1 MKYFIS
7 CPSRRRSAS
16 GILPN
21 KDSGYPNIG
30 HRQAGM
36 TNHLRGAAA
45 AIALLVLSGCAS
57 MAPKYTRPAAPVPS
71 EWPSGPAYKA
81 TAAKPGDQEL
91 LPTFTWQEFFID
103 KQLQK
108 LIALALENN
117 RDLRIAAL
125 NIERS
130 QALYRIQRADLFPT
144 VIAAGSGIEQRVPAS
159 LSPTRTVH
167 DGASIQ
173 RRPRV
178 QRLRARSFRS
188 RAKP

>member
-1 MKYFIS
+1 MKRRSSNSAMKYFIS

-45 AIALLVLSGCAS
+45 AIALLVLSSCAS

-71 EWPSGPAYKA
+71 EWPSGPLTRRRSKA
-81 TAAKPGDQEL
+81 WRSEL
-91 LPTFTWQEFFID
+91 LPTSNGRSSLSI

-108 LIALALENN
+108 LISLALENN

-130 QALYRIQRADLFPT
+130 QALYQIQRADLFPT
-144 VIAAGSGIEQRVPAS
+144 VNAAGSGIEQRVPAS
-159 LSPTRTVH
+159 LS
-167 DGASIQ
+167 
-173 RRPRV
+173 
-178 QRLRARSFRS
+178 RLQDS
-188 RAKP
+188 P